1 MPWDRPEM
9 ETKLE
14 NERKNLDLWCR
25 AAGVAATLGAFALDL
40 LIKPLAMI
48 LLFAGAVG
56 IISAIAGAPWGY
68 LAWRVIDPS
77 PSRTFSIIVIWLA
90 GGMLTAMSLG
100 ILDNIL
106 LEPHEGTVEQ
116 RRTGCGPALPAQKA
130 KEDRL
135 GTARRDQDPASGQTR
150 RTIAHRWGRT
160 TLTTGRGG
168 AWKVNSPYSL

>member
-1 MPWDRPEM
+1 MPQPQARQPHRTTDGNPGQPQPTPGSRMPWDRPET

-14 NERKNLDLWCR
+14 TERKNLDLWCR

-100 ILDNIL
+100 ILTIFCWS
-106 LEPHEGTVEQ
+106 PM
-116 RRTGCGPALPAQKA
+116 
-130 KEDRL
+130 KERWNNVGLDV
-135 GTARRDQDPASGQTR
+135 ARRCQLR
-150 RTIAHRWGRT
+150 RQRK
-160 TLTTGRGG
+160 TG
-168 AWKVNSPYSL
+168 